1 MKYWLIYVDHFSS
14 NEIITYDVACFDT
27 ELEANLFF
35 DRLSN
40 TEEIWFHKVVINGRS
55 I

>member
-14 NEIITYDVACFDT
+14 NQIVTNNIACFTD

-40 TEEIWFHKVVINGRS
+40 TEEIWFHKVQIGV
-55 I
+55 